1 MESQI
6 NYQADRLCQYIASKS
21 GTAFDPQPAL
31 GATVASVIASLL
43 TGDQ

>member
-6 NYQADRLCQYIASKS
+6 HYQADRLCQYIASKKE
-21 GTAFDPQPAL
+21 AKFDPQPAL